1 MTDITQQNCRVLHQT
16 NRPSLQSPLKILS
29 VLVVSLLLTHSCKGQ
44 SQLIGSSQP
53 IVATVGDDVI
63 LPCHLEPAMDV
74 AAMTLEWTRSDL
86 DSICVHVQRA
96 HQDFIQTIHP
106 SYRGRTSLFTDEL
119 KQGNISLK
127 LSKVKLSDE
136 GKYKCNIPTLN
147 KQSSVE
153 LFVGKYR
160 AHMLYHIK
168 LALQLCIFF
177 IFLIGDCVAHHCFKN
192 DFFSSSSGAA
202 SSPVISLA
210 GVDRDRGGVVL
221 QCESKGWYPQPEVF
235 WLDGEGNLLSAGP
248 TETVRGPD
256 DLYTVSSKGTVEKR
270 HNNNVTCRVQQN
282 NTNQIRETHII
293 VPDDF
298 FKVQSSSFPIIIGLA
313 VCIVIIGQGRE
324 EAEREV
330 KRLEMELEIKNK
342 KVENKQA
349 ECDLFTEL
357 QQLREDNQRTEKD
370 LQTMEKDLETKEKKL
385 ETIRTAKYSK
395 IAVLVCAHLCSV
407 TCLDMI
413 QFSREQRQRKEQA
426 EKAEQTLNDELQK
439 LKDQL
444 KSKQE
449 EFETKTN
456 EVYICTFSS

>member
-1 MTDITQQNCRVLHQT
+1 MTGITQQNCRVLHQT

-44 SQLIGSSQP
+44 SQLIGSSQS

-86 DSICVHVQRA
+86 DSICVHAQRA

-153 LFVGKYR
+153 LFVG
-160 AHMLYHIK
+160 
-168 LALQLCIFF
+168 
-177 IFLIGDCVAHHCFKN
+177 
-192 DFFSSSSGAA
+192 AA

-221 QCESKGWYPQPEVF
+221 QCESKGWHPQPEVF
-235 WLDGEGNLLSAGP
+235 WLDGEGNFLSAGP

-256 DLYTVSSKGTVEKR
+256 DLYTVSSRVTVEKR
-270 HNNNVTCRVQQN
+270 HNNNFTCRVQQN
-282 NTNQIRETHII
+282 NINQIRETHII

-298 FKVQSSSFPIIIGLA
+298 FKVQSSSSPVTVGLV
-313 VCIVIIGQGRE
+313 VCIVLIVAAAVFFFGWKWRQNMIKTKRSRRDETEGGSKNVSKSNDTQMQPLNAAGTE
-324 EAEREV
+324 GETVDPTVSAENKIKILQDEV
-330 KRLEMELEIKNK
+330 NKLQDEKKSLDTKKNELEEQLRNEEQRRINAETEVETLKEQLEKKNK
-342 KVENKQA
+342 ERDTSPASQSSTTEHDSTQEGRDVSSSDMSNQA
-349 ECDLFTEL
+349 
-357 QQLREDNQRTEKD
+357 
-370 LQTMEKDLETKEKKL
+370 
-385 ETIRTAKYSK
+385 
-395 IAVLVCAHLCSV
+395 
-407 TCLDMI
+407 
-413 QFSREQRQRKEQA
+413 
-426 EKAEQTLNDELQK
+426 
-439 LKDQL
+439 
-444 KSKQE
+444 
-449 EFETKTN
+449 
-456 EVYICTFSS
+456 SS